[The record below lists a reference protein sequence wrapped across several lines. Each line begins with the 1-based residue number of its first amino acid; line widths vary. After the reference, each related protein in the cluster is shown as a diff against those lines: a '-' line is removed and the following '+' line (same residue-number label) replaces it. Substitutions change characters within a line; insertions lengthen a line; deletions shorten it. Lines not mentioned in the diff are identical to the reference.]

1 MTTDIEVD
9 GGSVTLMN
17 HTPDGDLLVVNA
29 ARCSFDKEH
38 KEFDTD
44 KDVKLLNYLAREKH
58 VLPFRHPSATLR
70 VTAPIFV
77 LRQAL
82 KSQVGMSASEVSRRY
97 VTTEPEFHRPK
108 GMWREAADNVKQGSS
123 DDVINLEHGI
133 VVDNKLHVHYTQ
145 SLNLYNY
152 LLESN
157 ICPEQARMV
166 LPQSMYSTVV
176 WTGTLLAWHH
186 FVDLRMEAH
195 AQKEIRR
202 FAIAIDT
209 IMDNIFYY
217 SWNALKLASVYN
229 KE

>member
-1 MTTDIEVD
+1 MNIDVD
-9 GGSVTLMN
+9 GGSVSLMN
-17 HTPDGDLLVVNA
+17 HTHKGDLLVVNA

-38 KEFDTD
+38 KEFDKV

-58 VLPFRHPSATLR
+58 ILPFRHPSATLR

-97 VTTEPEFHRPK
+97 ITDDPEFYHPM
-108 GMWREAADNVKQGSS
+108 GQWRETADNVKQGSS
-123 DDVINLEHGI
+123 DTLINTEHSL
-133 VVDNKLHVHYTQ
+133 VVDNKLDEHYEKSK
-145 SLNLYNY
+145 SLYKY
-152 LLESN
+152 LLNSGV
-157 ICPEQARMV
+157 CPEQARMV
-166 LPQSMYSTVV
+166 LPQSMLTTVV

-195 AQKEIRR
+195 AQKEIRG
-202 FAIAIDT
+202 FAIAVDA

-229 KE
+229 KEG

>member
-97 VTTEPEFHRPK
+97 ITTEPEFHRPK

-123 DDVINLEHGI
+123 DDIVNLEHAF
-133 VVDNKLHVHYTQ
+133 VVDEKLEKHYDN
-145 SLNLYNY
+145 SRKLYND

-186 FVDLRMEAH
+186 FVDLRMHPH

-202 FAIAIDT
+202 FAGAVDS
-209 IMDNIFYY
+209 IMNNIFYY
-217 SWNALKLASVYN
+217 SWNALRLTSVY
-229 KE
+229 K

>member
-1 MTTDIEVD
+1 MDIEVD

-97 VTTEPEFHRPK
+97 ITTEPEFHRPK

-123 DDVINLEHGI
+123 NDVVNLEHAF
-133 VVDNKLHVHYTQ
+133 VVDEKLEKHYEN
-145 SLNLYNY
+145 SRKLYND

-186 FVDLRMEAH
+186 FVDLRMHSH

-202 FAIAIDT
+202 FAGAVDS
-209 IMDNIFYY
+209 IMNNIFYY
-217 SWNALKLASVYN
+217 SWNALRLTSVY
-229 KE
+229 K